1 MSTSTPD
8 ILRKILQRKT
18 EEIAERQARTSLA
31 DQLAKAAS
39 ADAPRG
45 FVKALRDRIDAGQA
59 GVIAEIKK
67 ASPSKG
73 VIRPDFHPAE
83 IAASYARHGAACLS
97 VLTDCDFFQGC
108 ETYLQEARA
117 ACSLP
122 VIRKDFI
129 IDPYQVA
136 EARAIGAD
144 CILLIVAALEDAALR
159 QLAEQAVELGMDVL
173 VEVHDAA
180 ELDRALRLGLPLIG
194 INNRNLRSFDVS
206 LQTTLDLLPAIPPD
220 SIVIT
225 ESGILG
231 PEDVALMRNHRVNG
245 FLVGESF
252 MRADDPG
259 ARLAELFGFPCP
271 EAKA

>member
-1 MSTSTPD
+1 MQTSTPD
-8 ILRKILQRKT
+8 ILKKILHRKT
-18 EEIAERQARTSLA
+18 EEITERQGQVSYAEQLRRAA
-31 DQLAKAAS
+31 D

-45 FVKALRDRIDAGQA
+45 FVRALRDRIEAGQA

-73 VIRPDFHPAE
+73 VMRPDFRPAE

-108 ETYLQEARA
+108 ETYLQAARA
-117 ACSLP
+117 ACDLP

-129 IDPYQVA
+129 IAPYQVA

-144 CILLIVAALEDAALR
+144 CILLIAAALDDDALR
-159 QLAEQAVELGMDVL
+159 RLSHVAGELGMDVL

-180 ELDRALRLGLPLIG
+180 ELERALQLPLPLIG
-194 INNRNLRSFDVS
+194 INNRNLRTFEVS
-206 LQTTLDLLPAIPPD
+206 LQTTLELLPAIPD
-220 SIVIT
+220 DRIVVT

-231 PEDVALMRNHRVNG
+231 TEDVALMRQHRVNA

-252 MRADDPG
+252 MRAADPG
-259 ARLAELFGFPCP
+259 VKLAELFGF
-271 EAKA
+271 AAA